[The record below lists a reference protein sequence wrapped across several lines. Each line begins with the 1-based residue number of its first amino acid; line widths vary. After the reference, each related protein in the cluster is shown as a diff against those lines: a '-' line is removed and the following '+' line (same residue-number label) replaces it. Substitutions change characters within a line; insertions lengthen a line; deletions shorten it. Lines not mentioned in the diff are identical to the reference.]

1 MSLKDYAV
9 NRDKFERSGNGS
21 GSLTLDFPCCVC
33 FHRFRKDTEEPC
45 RTCDHNVNAVKDA
58 PPVQSDQ
65 SPCSSCGGAG
75 VIYYNPNLNP
85 NEFPGV
91 ASEKCGWCNGTG
103 LDTDPHEKDESRA
116 GIEPFQVNAE
126 R

>member
-9 NRDKFERSGNGS
+9 NRDKFERLGNGS

-45 RTCDHNVNAVKDA
+45 RTCDHNCNAVKES

-65 SPCSSCGGAG
+65 DAD
-75 VIYYNPNLNP
+75 
-85 NEFPGV
+85 E
-91 ASEKCGWCNGTG
+91 
-103 LDTDPHEKDESRA
+103 DPHEKDESRA
-116 GIEPFQVNAE
+116 GIRPFEVNAE
-126 R
+126 RRAVDEVL